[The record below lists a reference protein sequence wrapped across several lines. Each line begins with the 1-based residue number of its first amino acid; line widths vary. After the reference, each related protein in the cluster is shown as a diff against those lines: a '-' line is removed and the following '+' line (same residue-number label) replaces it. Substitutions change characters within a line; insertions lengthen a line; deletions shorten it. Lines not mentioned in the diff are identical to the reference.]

1 MEAVMHGLI
10 QTVVYVVL
18 ILAAA
23 FIGFILTDKA
33 GQEPPIPMVIKLVI
47 LIIALLAIAHLF
59 GVA

>member
-1 MEAVMHGLI
+1 MHGMVETAL
-10 QTVVYVVL
+10 YVVL

-33 GQEPPIPMVIKLVI
+33 GQEAPIPMVIKLVI
-47 LIIALLAIAHLF
+47 LIIALLAIAHLL